1 MSRLNRYVVVDLET
15 TGLGAKLD
23 RIIEIGAVRV
33 EEGKVVETYACLV
46 NPGMPVPERVQLL
59 TGITTEMV
67 SSGKEMD
74 EAVQGLL
81 DFMGNDVMV
90 GHNVNF
96 DYSFLK
102 QWAVNHKIP
111 LEIRGT
117 DTLKMART
125 ILPPEQPKKLESLC
139 ALFDIPRGNAH
150 RALDDAVETYLVYEK
165 LCGLFEAAGKE
176 IPDSVPIV
184 YHAKRQTPATAKQ
197 VERLK
202 EFRSRK
208 GITEEINW
216 ETLTRSEASRI
227 QDKYYETYGR

>member
-67 SSGKEMD
+67 RSGKEMD

-117 DTLKMART
+117 DTLKMARA

-139 ALFDIPRGNAH
+139 ALFDIPRDNAH